1 MVILKVINYL
11 KLYRLDVASIS
22 FFSYLVGAQ
31 LANNLNL
38 QNTAIGLAISLI
50 STNFVYSF
58 NSWADWEIDKT
69 NKPHRPIPSGKL
81 EPKSAFIYS
90 MVLLALSTLYPFL
103 VFKSYFTL
111 VLFLLLPL
119 LGLLYSAHPVRL
131 KRYFIL
137 AVLTTSTILII
148 PILLG
153 YYMNASGTSN
163 LSFFVALFIFCLAVI
178 PLKDIEDIKGDTQHR
193 CQNWYD
199 KLGENRLLSFSLGGL
214 FFDLLLAV
222 IFINMLLRTLLT
234 VFVISTIV
242 VILAFAQSKR
252 NINGLYRTIVSMVV
266 IEGIIAFLILVAG
279 RRFALL

>member
-1 MVILKVINYL
+1 M
-11 KLYRLDVASIS
+11 
-22 FFSYLVGAQ
+22 
-31 LANNLNL
+31 
-38 QNTAIGLAISLI
+38 
-50 STNFVYSF
+50 
-58 NSWADWEIDKT
+58 
-69 NKPHRPIPSGKL
+69 
-81 EPKSAFIYS
+81 
-90 MVLLALSTLYPFL
+90 
-103 VFKSYFTL
+103 
-111 VLFLLLPL
+111 LFLLLPL

-214 FFDLLLAV
+214 IFDLFLVFLLNMNVLLKVCSA
-222 IFINMLLRTLLT
+222 IFISSAML
-234 VFVISTIV
+234 TIV
-242 VILAFAQSKR
+242 AFASSRKNISK
-252 NINGLYRTIVSMVV
+252 LYRTIISIVV
-266 IEGIIAFLILVAG
+266 VEGAIFL
-279 RRFALL
+279 ALICD